1 MQFPKSPLP
10 QESQRVGHSYLEE
23 RYDPPLKSKY
33 DVVTLTIAQ
42 DFKENSIFFNCLQ
55 TLQRFSNRCL
65 HIESFPRIWL
75 LSYEETKSPFHLI
88 HLLLIWF
95 NNQGETKEGNLG
107 LNNGAFVI
115 TRAVALNDVLYHI
128 IWYISQVLQV
138 TVDFRG
144 KSWPISKASK
154 QTLKHF
160 FQVSVTIS
168 HLFSKWR
175 NYNTKAFPK
184 G

>member
-1 MQFPKSPLP
+1 MVASHCHPHVQIIIHHYCIILKAHIVEQCGVSVCCKAWVCESTRFLEVDKIITGHKKDGLYWYIGLQFAIWSCRDRKTTFTPLTVQFPKSPLP

-65 HIESFPRIWL
+65 HFESFLRIWL

-88 HLLLIWF
+88 HLLLI
-95 NNQGETKEGNLG
+95 
-107 LNNGAFVI
+107 
-115 TRAVALNDVLYHI
+115 
-128 IWYISQVLQV
+128 
-138 TVDFRG
+138 
-144 KSWPISKASK
+144 
-154 QTLKHF
+154 
-160 FQVSVTIS
+160 
-168 HLFSKWR
+168 
-175 NYNTKAFPK
+175 
-184 G
+184 

>member
-1 MQFPKSPLP
+1 MVCIGILDYSSLFGAAGTGRQHSPLWLCRMMQFPKSPLP

-65 HIESFPRIWL
+65 HFESFPRIWL
-75 LSYEETKSPFHLI
+75 LSYEETKSSFHLI

-115 TRAVALNDVLYHI
+115 TRAVALNDVLL
-128 IWYISQVLQV
+128 ISYYMIYFTGPTSDCGL
-138 TVDFRG
+138 
-144 KSWPISKASK
+144 
-154 QTLKHF
+154 
-160 FQVSVTIS
+160 
-168 HLFSKWR
+168 
-175 NYNTKAFPK
+175 
-184 G
+184 